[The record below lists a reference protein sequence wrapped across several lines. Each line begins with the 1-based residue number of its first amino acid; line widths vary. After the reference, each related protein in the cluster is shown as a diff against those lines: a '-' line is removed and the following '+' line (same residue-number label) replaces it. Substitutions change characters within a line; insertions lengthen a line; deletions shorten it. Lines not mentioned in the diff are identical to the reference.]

1 MESLTDDEQDHER
14 LILSRWKTPR
24 DVAETYPKGLDVAL
38 LGNLVRKWF
47 ARPWIEKSEPSHGGN
62 ALNATHAVAQKK
74 SLNSFPLPDTA
85 AFDRFTDRLQIL
97 LSAQKTLP
105 YGQINVIGLDKLR
118 DKLGNRWPKIKDK
131 IHTAA
136 NKIIR
141 AQMTAADVFVQYSES
156 EYLIVFGT
164 ISPEAGRLK
173 CVKIAE
179 EICAYCLG
187 SPDTADVQV
196 KTAVGRVDDQLLFEE
211 MKGPDVLRDLAAAA
225 QRVETDGIRE
235 KSVTASTSPVVAPS
249 PLRVRQPGT
258 AETPPAPPAGETAPK
273 LPPKPAV
280 ETHRHRTF
288 PKASFPP
295 PTDHDLWQIVDDLP
309 TFDGAGRGAGA
320 ALSFA
325 YRPIWDLKSK
335 LVSTYQCL
343 PVRLF
348 PGYGRRYGYNVL
360 DDPSD
365 PHAIAHLDLETFKEA
380 LCMLD
385 ELQRNRFQVFISV
398 AIHFETVTT
407 PKFRDVFI
415 EIGRRVPARMRQFVV
430 FDLVH
435 LPDGVPQMRLAE
447 FVTALVPFGSAVLA
461 RVALPCKSLAKY
473 DKIGLHAIGIDLR
486 GNKTPEAELIPRIN
500 QFVAEAERHKLWTY
514 VRSLRSSSLVLAANT
529 AGVRYVEGDRIGPLV
544 EVPMHIHKYAWED
557 LWRDAGIGAPQ
568 LEPSKNRGAFYK
580 S

>member
-1 MESLTDDEQDHER
+1 M
-14 LILSRWKTPR
+14 
-24 DVAETYPKGLDVAL
+24 AL
-38 LGNLVRKWF
+38 LGNLIRKWF
-47 ARPWIEKSEPSHGGN
+47 PRHLAEKSETSRDGN
-62 ALNATHAVAQKK
+62 AINAFHAAARKK
-74 SLNSFPLPDTA
+74 SLISFPLPDTA
-85 AFDRFTDRLQIL
+85 AFDRFTDRLQTL

-141 AQMTAADVFVQYSES
+141 SHMTATDVFVQYAEC

-164 ISPEAGRLK
+164 IPSEVARLK
-173 CVKIAE
+173 CVRIAE

-187 SPDTADVQV
+187 SPDTAAVKV

-211 MKGPDVLRDLAAAA
+211 MKGPDVLHDLAGAA
-225 QRVETDGIRE
+225 QRVDTDGAEE
-235 KSVTASTSPVVAPS
+235 KTVAARTSPVVSPT
-249 PLRVRQPGT
+249 PLRVRQHRT
-258 AETPPAPPAGETAPK
+258 AETPPASSAAPK

-280 ETHRHRTF
+280 ETHRHHSF
-288 PKASFPP
+288 PKASPPP
-295 PTDHDLWQIVDDLP
+295 PTDHDLWEIVDNLP

-320 ALSFA
+320 VLSFA

-360 DDPSD
+360 DTSSD
-365 PHAIAHLDLETFKEA
+365 PYAIARLDLETFKEA

-407 PKFRDVFI
+407 PKFRDVFM

-486 GNKTPEAELIPRIN
+486 GDKTPEVDLIPRIN

-568 LEPSKNRGAFYK
+568 LESSKIGGFSTKVR
-580 S
+580 